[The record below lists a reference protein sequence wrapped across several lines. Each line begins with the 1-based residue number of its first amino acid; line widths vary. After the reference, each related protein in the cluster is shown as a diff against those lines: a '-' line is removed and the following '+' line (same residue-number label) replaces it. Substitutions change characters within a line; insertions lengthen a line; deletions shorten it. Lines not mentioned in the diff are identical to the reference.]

1 MAPPFSQL
9 LSSTYDD
16 VVNERNKAADQWS
29 DSSFLKTL
37 EKLGGVKKVPGGATL
52 QLTLDYRANAG
63 VDFMATDVTPTST
76 SKTDVLTQAQ
86 YNYVP
91 LVSPINWTLFDE
103 AVNSDTNQK
112 VDLISALVDNGLT
125 SHDQAVEVGAFAPLG
140 GTDGFNSLLDLYT
153 HDGTGTVGTIP
164 AGTELW
170 WKNKFIDYGTQTG
183 PTLLASYTALYNA
196 CKKGSLGRAPNVV
209 VGSAREQAI
218 FEAALTQNQRFVDV
232 GNKISA
238 SAETLAF
245 KQIPFIFTGSYSGRD
260 IFMFNTN
267 DTQLFVVSSAW
278 RKRREAT
285 EFTNAAMMN
294 MKIFS
299 VLQLATRNRSR
310 GGVLFTAAP

>member
-1 MAPPFSQL
+1 MAPPFGQL
-9 LSSTYDD
+9 LASTYDD
-16 VVNERNKAADQWS
+16 VVNERKKAADQWS

-52 QLTLDYRANAG
+52 QVTLDYTPNTG
-63 VDFMATDVTPTST
+63 VDFMATDTTAT
-76 SKTDVLTQAQ
+76 ATAKTTVLTAAS
-86 YNYVP
+86 YPYVP

-112 VDLISALVDNGLT
+112 VDLLQALVDNGLT
-125 SHDQAVEVGAFAPLG
+125 SHDQAVENGMFAPIG
-140 GTDGFNSLLDLYT
+140 GTDGFITLLDLFT

-170 WKNKFIDYGTQTG
+170 WKNKFLDYSTHTG
-183 PTLLASYTALYNA
+183 ATLLADYTAVYNA
-196 CKKGSLGRAPNVV
+196 CKKGSLGRAPNVI
-209 VGSAREQAI
+209 VGSANSQAI
-218 FEAALTQNQRFVDV
+218 FEAALVAQQRFVNVSD
-232 GNKISA
+232 KMSA

-245 KQIPFIFTGSYSGRD
+245 KNIPFIFTGGYTGRD
-260 IFMFNTN
+260 VFMFHTS

-310 GGVLFTAAP
+310 GGVLFTSAP

>member
-1 MAPPFSQL
+1 MAPPFNQL
-9 LSSTYDD
+9 LASTFDD

-52 QLTLDYRANAG
+52 QLTLDYQANAG
-63 VDFMATDVTPTST
+63 VDFLATDVTPTST
-76 SKTDVLTQAQ
+76 SKTTVLTAAS
-86 YNYVP
+86 YPYVP

-112 VDLISALVDNGLT
+112 VDLLQALVDNGLN
-125 SHDQAVEVGAFAPLG
+125 SHDQAVENAMFAPLG
-140 GTDGFNSLLDLYT
+140 GTDGFLSLLDLYT

-170 WKNKFIDYGTQTG
+170 WKNKFKDYGTDTG
-183 PTLLASYTALYNA
+183 ATLLADYTAVYNA
-196 CKKGSLGRAPNVV
+196 AKKGSLGRAPNVV
-209 VGSAREQAI
+209 VGSANSQAI
-218 FEAALTQNQRFVDV
+218 FEAALVPLQRFIDV
-232 GNKISA
+232 NNKMSV

-245 KQIPFIFTGSYSGRD
+245 KNIPFIFTSGYTGKD

-299 VLQLATRNRSR
+299 VLQFATRNRSR
-310 GGVLFTAAP
+310 GGVLWTAAP